1 MYGIVLSFADTAD
14 PNLNNRQ
21 YVQSGVRVLTIVYII
36 LLHPPPSSPHLSITI
51 INIQCFIKMLLHWLC
66 ELHKNRQQI
75 NMLILLGFTLYTITH
90 ARINTDA
97 PTHQHTQAHTYTHF
111 KRSKECFSLH
121 LFILLFSFRFVTGI
135 LYYLLSVYNVTQQ
148 VYCDKCLYMYHLYCF
163 RNIGPLYPQQERG
176 RKVYFR
182 FWFSL
187 GRLNRARLCINA

>member
-1 MYGIVLSFADTAD
+1 
-14 PNLNNRQ
+14 
-21 YVQSGVRVLTIVYII
+21 
-36 LLHPPPSSPHLSITI
+36 
-51 INIQCFIKMLLHWLC
+51 MLLHWLC
-66 ELHKNRQQI
+66 ELYKNRQQI

-148 VYCDKCLYMYHLYCF
+148 VVYYNYTRPFLLLFKASTNSVLWQMFVHVSSLLF
-163 RNIGPLYPQQERG
+163 QKHRAFISATRER
-176 RKVYFR
+176 
-182 FWFSL
+182 
-187 GRLNRARLCINA
+187 